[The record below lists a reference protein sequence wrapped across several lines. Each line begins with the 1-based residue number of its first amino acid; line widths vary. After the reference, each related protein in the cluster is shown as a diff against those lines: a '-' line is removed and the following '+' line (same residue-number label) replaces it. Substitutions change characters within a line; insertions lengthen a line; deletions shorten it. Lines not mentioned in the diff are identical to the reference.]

1 MAAGVLTVAHRRGL
15 SLPRDLSVAGFDDT
29 ALASQLWPP
38 LTTVRQPTRDLA
50 YAATDLL
57 FEGQE
62 HPVHRRLA
70 HELVVRA
77 STAAPRPD

>member
-1 MAAGVLTVAHRRGL
+1 M

-62 HPVHRRLA
+62 DPVHRRLA
-70 HELVVRA
+70 HELVLRA
-77 STAAPRPD
+77 STTAPRPE